1 MTLDLFRILLGLA
14 LLVAGAHGLV
24 RGAVGLSR
32 RMGISSLLIGLTVVA
47 FGTSTPEV
55 AVSVE
60 SALRGQGGV
69 ALGNVIGSNVF
80 NILVILGLSA
90 VVTPLV
96 VRSQL
101 VRFDVPLMVVASA
114 VPLLLGLDGRLGRQD
129 GLILLSGLFFY
140 LALLGLLARRQHA
153 RSRERSRQTSSD
165 TPGEAHGAAGAAA
178 SDPEAPRDS
187 TLLSVAFAVGGLL
200 LLSFG
205 ADQLVEGAVAVA
217 GQLGVNELVVGLTIV
232 AAGTSLPELATSVAA
247 SVRGERDLAVGNAVG
262 SNVFNAL
269 GVLGAGA
276 AVSGNIPVPSGMY
289 ALDFPVMMAVA
300 LICLPVFLTGSTISR
315 AEGSV
320 FLLYYAAY
328 MLYLVLH
335 ATDHALHDEFGML
348 VLAVVVPLSLAVG
361 GALAV
366 RGWLS
371 PEANPASATSGGSEA
386 SSPPTGTG
394 GAPEVPP
401 HQGS

>member
-1 MTLDLFRILLGLA
+1 MTLDLIHILSGLV

-101 VRFDVPLMVVASA
+101 VRFDVPLMVAASA
-114 VPLLLGLDGRLGRQD
+114 APLLLGLDGGLGRQD
-129 GLILLSGLFFY
+129 GFILLAGLLLY
-140 LALLGLLARRQHA
+140 LALLGLLARRQRARARNRMPHA
-153 RSRERSRQTSSD
+153 FTSAQAEAPSEVEATAQDSD
-165 TPGEAHGAAGAAA
+165 TPQ
-178 SDPEAPRDS
+178 DS
-187 TLLSVAFAVGGLL
+187 TLLSVAFALGGLL

-205 ADQLVEGAVAVA
+205 ADQLVKGAVAVA

-247 SVRGERDLAVGNAVG
+247 SLRGERDLAVGNAVG

-276 AVSGNIPVPSGMY
+276 VVSGIIPVPSGMY

-320 FLLYYAAY
+320 FLIYYAAY
-328 MLYLVLH
+328 ILYLILH
-335 ATDHALHDEFGML
+335 ATDHALYDEFGML

-371 PEANPASATSGGSEA
+371 RGESPAPSASGTPTASA
-386 SSPPTGTG
+386 PTAGRE
-394 GAPEVPP
+394 GAPKGTPP
-401 HQGS
+401 EGS